1 MEKPFEGVQ
10 NLDRLRAGDVMRAY
24 CVYAD
29 EPPEYNVFYL
39 FQITD
44 HRYDR
49 EPVQKY
55 DRDAGEVLAE
65 LRGLESVAEAKAY
78 LDRRDAHD
86 ATDVRRIL
94 DHL

>member
-1 MEKPFEGVQ
+1 
-10 NLDRLRAGDVMRAY
+10 MRAY

-29 EPPEYNVFYL
+29 ELPAYNAFYL

-49 EPVQKY
+49 TPVQKY
-55 DRDAGEVLAE
+55 DRDAGAVLAE
-65 LRGLESVAEAKAY
+65 LRGLETVAETESY

-86 ATDVRRIL
+86 ANDIQQIL
-94 DHL
+94 DRL